1 MQQETRARSIGDRIA
16 DQIIEREGGYVNHPS
31 DRGGPT
37 CYGVTEAVARANG
50 YKGPMQDLPR
60 SFAFNLYVD
69 RYFRKP
75 GFDKVAEVSQKIA
88 AELTDTAVNCG
99 PGLPPIWLQEWLN
112 GFNRQGKDYP
122 DLTVDGAIGPMTISV
137 LRAFLAKRGAE
148 GERVMLAALNCSQG
162 ARYLDLT
169 QRREKNEDFLFG
181 WVRDRVMN
189 PA

>member
-1 MQQETRARSIGDRIA
+1 MSASIGARIA
-16 DQIIEREGGYVNHPS
+16 DAIIKREGGYVDHPS

-37 CYGVTEAVARANG
+37 KYGVTEAVARANG
-50 YKGPMQDLPR
+50 YRGAMEDLPR
-60 SFAFNLYVD
+60 DFAHGLFVD

-75 GFDKVAEVSQKIA
+75 GFDRVAKVSEKIA

-122 DLTVDGAIGPMTISV
+122 DLTVDGAIGPITIDA
-137 LRAFLAKRGAE
+137 LQAFLSKRGSQ
-148 GERVMLAALNCSQG
+148 GETVMLAALNCSQG

-169 QRREKNEDFLFG
+169 QRREKNEDFLYG
-181 WVRDRVMN
+181 WLRDRVVK